1 MKKSPFINEQIA
13 FVLKQAEA
21 GTPVTEICKKMGVG
35 ETTFYR
41 WKKKLD
47 VRGVSEV

>member
-21 GTPVTEICKKMGVG
+21 GTPVTEICKKMGNG

-41 WKKKLD
+41 WKKKFD